1 MVRSMT
7 GYGRG
12 ECGDETQRVVVEVRA
27 VNHRYLDVSLR
38 MPRVLLPLEQ
48 EMKKL
53 VAAAVSR
60 GRVEMSVQ
68 LEGAA
73 GSQQQ
78 LQVDREQAA
87 RVCQLVDDLRQD
99 LNLAGQ
105 VDVQALL
112 AFREMLFQPGSIRAD
127 VQALWDTVRPALES
141 ALAAL
146 QTMQCTEG
154 REIGR
159 DMLQRIAA
167 IGQSRAA
174 VEGRAPEALA
184 IRQQALRERVQ
195 ALCSGA
201 VPDEERM
208 LQEIAL
214 MADKSDITEE
224 LVRAGSHLQQLTG
237 LLEGSGPVG
246 RKFDFLLQELNR
258 EVNTIGSKACDVA
271 IAHLVVEMKNEL
283 EKIREQVQNIM

>member
-12 ECGDETQRVVVEVRA
+12 EYGNETQRVVVEVRA
-27 VNHRYLDVSLR
+27 VNHRYLDVSMR
-38 MPRVLLPLEQ
+38 APRALLPLEQ

-53 VAAAVSR
+53 VAETVSR
-60 GRVEMSVQ
+60 GRVDVSVQ

-73 GSQQQ
+73 GTQQL

-87 RVCQLVDDLRQD
+87 RVCELLTGLRQD
-99 LNLAGQ
+99 LNLAGP
-105 VDVQALL
+105 VDLQALL
-112 AFREMLFQPGSIRAD
+112 VFRDTVFLPAS
-127 VQALWDTVRPALES
+127 VQADLPALWEAVRPALEG
-141 ALAAL
+141 ALAEL
-146 QTMQCTEG
+146 QAMQCTEG

-159 DMLQRIAA
+159 DVLQRIAA
-167 IGQSRAA
+167 IGDSRAT
-174 VEGRAPEALA
+174 VERRAPEALA
-184 IRQQALRERVQ
+184 ARQQALRERVQ
-195 ALCSGA
+195 VLCSGA
-201 VPDEERM
+201 VPDEDRM

-258 EVNTIGSKACDVA
+258 EVNTIGSKACDA
-271 IAHLVVEMKNEL
+271 DISLLVVEMKNEL